1 MHVLFAPLFI
11 VNKRNGF
18 PLGMAAGGG
27 EGSALPLGRWQL
39 AELSGAWVG
48 AWVGSAAL
56 GGALAP
62 PPPGKVGSLNKH
74 LPHCAARATCARK
87 RHP

>member
-18 PLGMAAGGG
+18 PLGMVAGGG

-39 AELSGAWVG
+39 AELSGAWVR
-48 AWVGSAAL
+48 SAAL

-62 PPPGKVGSLNKH
+62 PPPGKVGSLN
-74 LPHCAARATCARK
+74 
-87 RHP
+87 